1 MAEKFLVCHKT
12 ENQTLIALLDEEE
25 NISELFVSRENSL
38 NFDEEYI
45 AKIISYH
52 QKLKGYFAETEKGI
66 NAFIPTDKKLI
77 IGEKVYIK
85 IKKEARRNK
94 EATAELIENN
104 SLNNVSFLEKI
115 KIKYPYPI
123 KEINSLEQL
132 IDQSLEEE
140 VSFANGAKISIQ
152 KTQALWSIDIDSGNS
167 EIPFDEINKIAI
179 SLIQKQVQLKNM
191 SGMILIDF
199 IGSKK
204 KQEQEALLKEI
215 KKAFKTDSRT
225 KIYGFS
231 SLRLLELKRKSER
244 ADVYDLFLSKNG
256 RKHPLYVSYLIERAV
271 KNSKS
276 GKLQLTIHPLIEKYL
291 SKDVKSL
298 AKIEQNLNIESDYF
312 EIKEFF

>member
-1 MAEKFLVCHKT
+1 MAEKSLVCHQM
-12 ENQTLIALLDEEE
+12 ENQTFIALLDEEE

-38 NFDEEYI
+38 NFNETYT
-45 AKIISYH
+45 AKIISH
-52 QKLKGYFAETEKGI
+52 HSKLKGYFAETEKGL

-94 EATAELIENN
+94 EATAELIDKIYSND
-104 SLNNVSFLEKI
+104 SSFLEKI
-115 KIKYPYPI
+115 KTKYPYPI
-123 KEINSLEQL
+123 KEINTLEQL
-132 IDQSLEEE
+132 INQSLEEE

-244 ADVYDLFLSKNG
+244 ADIYDLFLSKNG
-256 RKHPLYVSYLIERAV
+256 KKHPLYVSYLIERAV

>member
-1 MAEKFLVCHKT
+1 MAEKSLVCHQM
-12 ENQTLIALLDEEE
+12 ENQTFIALLDEEE

-38 NFDEEYI
+38 NFDEEYT
-45 AKIISYH
+45 AKIISHH

-77 IGEKVYIK
+77 IGEKVFIK

-94 EATAELIENN
+94 EATAKIIEENT
-104 SLNNVSFLEKI
+104 LNHVSFLEKI
-115 KIKYPYPI
+115 QKKHPYNL

-132 IDQSLEEE
+132 IDQALEEE
-140 VSFANGAKISIQ
+140 ISFAHGAKISIQ
-152 KTQALWSIDIDSGNS
+152 KTQALWSIDVDSGNS
-167 EIPFDEINKIAI
+167 EASFDEINKIAAT
-179 SLIQKQVQLKNM
+179 LIQKQVQLKNM

-204 KQEQEALLKEI
+204 KQEQEVLLKEI
-215 KKAFKTDSRT
+215 KKAFKNDSRT

-256 RKHPLYVSYLIERAV
+256 QKHPLYVSYLIERAV
-271 KNSKS
+271 KNSKV